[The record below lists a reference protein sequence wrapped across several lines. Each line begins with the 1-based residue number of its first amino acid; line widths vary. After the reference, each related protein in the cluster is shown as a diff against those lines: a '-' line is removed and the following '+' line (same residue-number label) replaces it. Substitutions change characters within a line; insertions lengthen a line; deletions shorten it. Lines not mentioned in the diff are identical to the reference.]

1 MARRLISSGSDYER
15 RFGYNRAVGASCG
28 LGLGFTRRY
37 AAAGWRVIAVLKTT
51 DSGGFFAYDGEA
63 LPW

>member
-15 RFGYNRAVGASCG
+15 RFSYSRAVGASRG
-28 LGLGFTRRY
+28 LGLEFTRQY
-37 AAAGWRVIAVLKTT
+37 AAAGWRVIAGLKTT
-51 DSGGFFAYDGEA
+51 DSGGFFAYAGEA